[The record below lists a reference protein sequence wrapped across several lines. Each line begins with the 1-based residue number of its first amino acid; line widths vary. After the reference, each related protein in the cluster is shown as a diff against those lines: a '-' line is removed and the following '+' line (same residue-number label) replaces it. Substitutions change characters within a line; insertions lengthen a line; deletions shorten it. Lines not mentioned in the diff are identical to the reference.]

1 MTTLPLTE
9 YDPPFSITR
18 ASHLVLTS
26 RDLAASELFYTQV
39 IGMVLTH
46 REEDRLYLR
55 GLEEAC
61 HHSLVIKLSKA
72 EPHCERV
79 GLRVFRE
86 KDLELA
92 KLFFD
97 RQGLENCWAEVPFQG
112 RTLHFTDPTGTLI
125 NCAPQ
130 CPWCRVCTIR
140 CICTVAAAPNGW
152 ITSSCILPTCSG
164 PQSFT

>member
-92 KLFFD
+92 KLFLD
-97 RQGLENCWAEVPFQG
+97 RQGLENCWAEVPFRG
-112 RTLHFTDPTGTLI
+112 VLCISP
-125 NCAPQ
+125 
-130 CPWCRVCTIR
+130 IR
-140 CICTVAAAPNGW
+140 QVR
-152 ITSSCILPTCSG
+152 
-164 PQSFT
+164 